1 MNKIGKKVIIS
12 SKFCSEI
19 FDGTH
24 DSPKYYDKGYPLVT
38 SKHISST
45 SIDFKNAPLID
56 ENDFNKINKRSLVK
70 ENDVLVSMIGTVG
83 TIAYIKDKPN
93 FAIKNIGVLRAY
105 NKIDAKYLYF
115 YMQSPTAQ
123 FQIKSGLEGSTQPF
137 FSLYKLRNFPIVV
150 PIDEAYKQHIVD
162 TIGSVDE
169 LIENLEE
176 QIDVIKKSLRS
187 FYLSFQFNGV
197 IKKMGNCF
205 KITIGKTPPTKER
218 KWFTNDSRA
227 GIKWLSIKDM
237 KDNGDYI
244 FSTSK
249 HLTSQAQSEFN
260 IPLVQK
266 GDILLSFK
274 LTLGRVGIS
283 TLNMIT
289 NEAIAC
295 FKYDQT
301 YMPYLY
307 CFLSNYNFE
316 KKIESTSSM

>member
-162 TIGSVDE
+162 IVR
-169 LIENLEE
+169 
-176 QIDVIKKSLRS
+176 SL
-187 FYLSFQFNGV
+187 
-197 IKKMGNCF
+197 
-205 KITIGKTPPTKER
+205 
-218 KWFTNDSRA
+218 
-227 GIKWLSIKDM
+227 
-237 KDNGDYI
+237 
-244 FSTSK
+244 
-249 HLTSQAQSEFN
+249 
-260 IPLVQK
+260 
-266 GDILLSFK
+266 
-274 LTLGRVGIS
+274 
-283 TLNMIT
+283 
-289 NEAIAC
+289 
-295 FKYDQT
+295 
-301 YMPYLY
+301 
-307 CFLSNYNFE
+307 
-316 KKIESTSSM
+316 